1 MMTGRTK
8 GCARFFLSLS
18 LSSILTMEENR
29 AQLRRSAIGFIL
41 SIYVFF
47 MLLAIAAFFLITKLE
62 KDDIVTNTQLERGVL
77 TLIFMIVWTFV
88 CYRLYR
94 IDMGIFDL
102 RSQVFDAHEAEYYAS
117 KEAARLHEQF
127 MANMSHE
134 IRTPLNAIIGMTGL
148 LQRSQLKTR
157 EQELA
162 SNIQVASENLL
173 NIVNDILDF
182 SKLEAGMLTLEKV
195 PFDLNGL
202 FHSVKQLLS
211 EKARQKNLSFDVHL
225 APGLPHQLIGDP
237 TRLTQILINLI
248 SNAIK
253 FTQNGGVVISVVPVG
268 AENKSQTTI
277 RIEVRDS
284 GIGIP
289 ARQLDRVFERF
300 TQSDEKTT
308 RVYGGTGL
316 GLSIVKQLV
325 DVMKGSISL
334 QSQAGKGSVFTV
346 LLPFDNEVAQAA
358 APTEKPS
365 DLPEKNTTT
374 VEVNFAHIHVLVAED
389 NPLNR
394 RVVELLF
401 EEWKCPHTMA
411 QNGRE
416 ALDLL
421 SNNPNA
427 FDLVLMD
434 IQMPEIDGYE
444 ATRQIRHNLGLQI
457 PIIAMTAH
465 ALAGEREKC
474 LQLGMSDYLSKP
486 IREQELRQ
494 VIARFSQKIG
504 IAMPPTIDLAY
515 LQETTMGNAAYQQEL
530 AKIFLAQVPKDMDAI
545 ATALSIADLSTASKA
560 AHNMK
565 STVGYMGFARNI
577 GQQLTAFEVAC
588 NVGDTVEN
596 LTKALQT
603 IRVVV
608 AEAQALVI
616 QSFDITAPEAH

>member
-1 MMTGRTK
+1 MITERAK

-47 MLLAIAAFFLITKLE
+47 LLLAIAAFFLITELE
-62 KDDIVTNTQLERGVL
+62 KDNIVTNTQLERGVV
-77 TLIFMIVWTFV
+77 TVIFLFVWTLV

-94 IDMGIFDL
+94 INMRVFDL
-102 RSQVFDAHEAEYYAS
+102 RSQVFDAREAEFYAT
-117 KEAARLHEQF
+117 KEAARLREQF

-148 LQRSQLKTR
+148 LQRGQLKTR

-211 EKARQKNLSFDVHL
+211 EKARQKNLSLDMHL

-289 ARQLDRVFERF
+289 AQELDRVFERF

-325 DVMKGSISL
+325 DVMQGSISL

-346 LLPFDNEVAQAA
+346 LLPFDNEIAQAT
-358 APTEKPS
+358 APEKPS
-365 DLPEKNTTT
+365 ELPEKNSAT

-434 IQMPEIDGYE
+434 IQMPEMDGYE

-494 VIARFSQKIG
+494 VIARFSLKTG

-530 AKIFLAQVPKDMDAI
+530 AKIFLAQVPKDMEAI
-545 ATALSIADLSTASKA
+545 AAALSIADLSTASKA

-616 QSFDITAPEAH
+616 QSFDIAAPEAH